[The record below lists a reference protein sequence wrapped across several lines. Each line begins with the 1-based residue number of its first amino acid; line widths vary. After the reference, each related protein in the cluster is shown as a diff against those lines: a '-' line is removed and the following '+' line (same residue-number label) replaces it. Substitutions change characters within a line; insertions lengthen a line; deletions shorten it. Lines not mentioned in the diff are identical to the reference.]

1 MLYVRAKKKKKKRR
15 EKGSVIVEKKKT
27 ERDGKGKNSRSV
39 CSNYYRNHVCDY
51 IKNKETI

>member
-1 MLYVRAKKKKKKRR
+1 MLEQKKKKKKRR